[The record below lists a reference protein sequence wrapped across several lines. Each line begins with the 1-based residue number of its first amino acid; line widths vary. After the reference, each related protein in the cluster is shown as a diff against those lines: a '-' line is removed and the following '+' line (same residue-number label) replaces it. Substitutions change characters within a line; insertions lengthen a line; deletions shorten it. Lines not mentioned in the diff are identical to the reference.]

1 MYYRLNIFPINIPP
15 LRDRREDIRVLAE
28 HFLRIFNNKYDKDIK
43 IEDNAYELLC
53 CYKWVGN
60 IRELQNII
68 ERIVL
73 ISNKDTV
80 IFRQN
85 IISLLGLENIEP
97 NIKNE
102 MSLKEK
108 VEELEK
114 LELIKAFKIGKTTRK
129 VAEMLKINQSNVV
142 RKAKKYGLD
151 FYDA

>member
-1 MYYRLNIFPINIPP
+1 
-15 LRDRREDIRVLAE
+15 
-28 HFLRIFNNKYDKDIK
+28 
-43 IEDNAYELLC
+43 
-53 CYKWVGN
+53 
-60 IRELQNII
+60 
-68 ERIVL
+68 
-73 ISNKDTV
+73 
-80 IFRQN
+80 
-85 IISLLGLENIEP
+85 
-97 NIKNE
+97 